1 MPAAIFRST
10 RGSDYR
16 VSGKVRCG
24 DTLSDDRTLLNGL
37 ELSGIAIENENQ
49 SRLASVCAKYGLIRK
64 GNELRKE
71 TNSDRLPDD
80 LVHFAQALLEI
91 EKQLGELPLHT
102 TKGSSMRDDRN
113 PHTRST
119 VSETACP
126 FMK

>member
-1 MPAAIFRST
+1 MPAAVFRST

-24 DTLSDDRTLLNGL
+24 DTLSDDRTLLNGM

-80 LVHFAQALLEI
+80 LVLFAQALLEI

-102 TKGSSMRDDRN
+102 TKDSSMRDDRN

>member
-1 MPAAIFRST
+1 MPAAVFRST

-24 DTLSDDRTLLNGL
+24 DTLSDDRTLLNGM

-102 TKGSSMRDDRN
+102 TKDSSMRDDRN

>member
-1 MPAAIFRST
+1 M
-10 RGSDYR
+10 
-16 VSGKVRCG
+16 
-24 DTLSDDRTLLNGL
+24 

-49 SRLASVCAKYGLIRK
+49 SHLASVCAKYGLIRK

-80 LVHFAQALLEI
+80 LVHFARPLLEI

-119 VSETACP
+119 MSETACP

>member
-1 MPAAIFRST
+1 MPAAVFRST
-10 RGSDYR
+10 RGSDYL

-24 DTLSDDRTLLNGL
+24 DTLSDDRTLLNGM

-80 LVHFAQALLEI
+80 LVHFARPLLEI

-119 VSETACP
+119 MSETACP

>member
-1 MPAAIFRST
+1 MPAAVFRST
-10 RGSDYR
+10 GGSDYR

-24 DTLSDDRTLLNGL
+24 DTLSDDRTLLNGM

-80 LVHFAQALLEI
+80 LVLFAQALLEI

-102 TKGSSMRDDRN
+102 TKDSSMRDDRN

>member
-1 MPAAIFRST
+1 MPAAVFRST
-10 RGSDYR
+10 RGSDYH

-71 TNSDRLPDD
+71 TNSDCLPDD

-113 PHTRST
+113 PNTRST

>member
-1 MPAAIFRST
+1 M
-10 RGSDYR
+10 RGYA
-16 VSGKVRCG
+16 
-24 DTLSDDRTLLNGL
+24 SDDRTLLNGL

-49 SRLASVCAKYGLIRK
+49 SRLASVCAKYGLIGK